1 MSHQSLMLSLILM
14 SGLLVAPLQYA
25 SAQVGT
31 TTTLAGTGTPGF
43 ADGPGTTAQFNIP
56 IGVVVDGAGN
66 VYIADYNNHRI
77 RRIDHAGT
85 VTTLAGT
92 GTPGFAD
99 GPGTTAQFNDPIGV
113 ALDAAGNVYVADDKN
128 HRIRRIT
135 GEPQEVTV
143 AIDNAFAEPGTPFK
157 MPIRLINNT
166 GTNVGG
172 LQFDIDLSGL
182 INATFVE
189 LDDTLTPI
197 DFQVSTNLTGSML
210 DVVVFST
217 TGAEIPPGDVVL
229 GELCFTADDI
239 PPIPGVLGT
248 ESPVDLVESSMI
260 VGDPQGEEIPSTDED
275 GLIWVG
281 IRGDLNL
288 DGEVNILSVIIL
300 VRELIGKDGD
310 TLPLPE
316 TCAYEIRD
324 VTENGVVDVADVIGQ
339 VNIILDL
346 PVVPP
351 KLIANDPVTVR
362 LGTAQAMSDGRQA
375 IPVLLDGQG
384 LIAGAQVT
392 FTFDPTALQ
401 VGTPQFVGEA
411 SGLALDSAVQDGT
424 LRVIVYSLSTTQGVG
439 TGTTPMLLIPV
450 TLRGDGEAALT
461 LAELTLVNRQAQ
473 VVPVT
478 MGTSTVA
485 VTKYDAAG
493 PSAFALGEARPNPFN
508 PSTTIAYEV
517 PQQANIT
524 LTVYNLLGQ
533 EVIRLVDQVQTPG
546 RYRAV
551 WNARNA
557 QGLPVASGVYMY
569 RLTSSSGYSDSKR
582 MTLVK

>member
-1 MSHQSLMLSLILM
+1 M
-14 SGLLVAPLQYA
+14 
-25 SAQVGT
+25 
-31 TTTLAGTGTPGF
+31 
-43 ADGPGTTAQFNIP
+43 
-56 IGVVVDGAGN
+56 VVDGAGN

-77 RRIDHAGT
+77 RRIDPAGT

-92 GTPGFAD
+92 GTPGFADGPGTIAQFNFPHDVALDGAGNVYVADHDNQRIRRINPAGNVTTLAGTGVQGFAD

-424 LRVIVYSLSTTQGVG
+424 LRVIVYSLSATQGVG

-493 PSAFALGEARPNPFN
+493 PTAFALGEARPNPFN

>member
-1 MSHQSLMLSLILM
+1 MAL
-14 SGLLVAPLQYA
+14 
-25 SAQVGT
+25 
-31 TTTLAGTGTPGF
+31 
-43 ADGPGTTAQFNIP
+43 
-56 IGVVVDGAGN
+56 DGAGN
-66 VYIADYNNHRI
+66 VYVADHDNQRI
-77 RRIDHAGT
+77 RRINPAGN

-92 GTPGFAD
+92 GVQGFAD

-493 PSAFALGEARPNPFN
+493 PTAFALGEARPNPFN